1 MVSRARLGA
10 VERVYADTLEQ
21 LALAVMKLGSSY
33 VVVRASQD
41 G

>member
-1 MVSRARLGA
+1 MVSRARLGP